1 MPILRRSGGTNTL
14 SSGQLI
20 TLSPIWIRPPSLRSR
35 PAIIRSVVVFPH
47 PLGPRS
53 VRNLP
58 SSASRLTS
66 START
71 APKLLHTL
79 ERRTAN
85 TLLVD
90 LPRETSHLGHRLQV
104 GSAEERRPRGLL
116 LCGLDHRPI
125 AVLRVNRLRLI
136 AQEEIHEEARRVR
149 MRGVLE
155 DRRLVENVDR
165 PFRGHDGLERQP
177 LELLHPREPP
187 GGGDRGLAPPPAPLP
202 RGGTGGGED
211 RVPPP
216 RPAPLPPGGL
226 GGEAGVRGREFFV
239 DLAAELP

>member
-35 PAIIRSVVVFPH
+35 PAIILSVVVFPH

-66 START
+66 SMART
-71 APKLLHTL
+71 APKLLHTP
-79 ERRTAN
+79 ERRTVD

-90 LPRETSHLGHRLQV
+90 LSRETSHLGHRRKE
-104 GSAEERRPRGLL
+104 GSAEERRAGGLL
-116 LCGLDHRPI
+116 LGRFHYPTI
-125 AVLRVNRLRLI
+125 AVVGVNRLRLI
-136 AQEEIHEEARRVR
+136 AQEEIHEEARRVW

-155 DRRLVENVDR
+155 DRCLVENVDR
-165 PFRGHDGLERQP
+165 PFRRDDGLERQS
-177 LELLHPREPP
+177 LELLHRREA
-187 GGGDRGLAPPPAPLP
+187 RGE
-202 RGGTGGGED
+202 ED
-211 RVPPP
+211 RVLSP
-216 RPAPLPPGGL
+216 RDAPLAPARIAGEARVL
-226 GGEAGVRGREFFV
+226 GGELFV
-239 DLAAELP
+239 ELPAELPIRRLEEQAFSPHP